1 MFVTNTC
8 MVECLKAQIYPAALQ
23 QHCYF
28 MVCVDA
34 GDTKQQLH
42 IIKQSL
48 QLTPGMLCI
57 ASNVKTAFAIVAAT
71 LGNNFFY

>member
-34 GDTKQQLH
+34 GDTKQQLN
-42 IIKQSL
+42 ITQSL
-48 QLTPGMLCI
+48 QLTPGTLCI